1 MQGKGLWDTI
11 MKARGFKLQ
20 TLNQHNLLC
29 SIKYIDNV
37 IVGIIDLYTKVSE
50 IMSLLGLWL
59 HQNSLKQNANSC
71 KYAYVGACATRRFQK
86 KSISLGFID
95 IQPQFKYSI
104 VLYLWK
110 KTKCHAADII
120 NRG

>member
-1 MQGKGLWDTI
+1 MWVLVQQGDSK
-11 MKARGFKLQ
+11 
-20 TLNQHNLLC
+20 
-29 SIKYIDNV
+29 
-37 IVGIIDLYTKVSE
+37 
-50 IMSLLGLWL
+50 
-59 HQNSLKQNANSC
+59 
-71 KYAYVGACATRRFQK
+71 K

>member
-1 MQGKGLWDTI
+1 MQT
-11 MKARGFKLQ
+11 AV
-20 TLNQHNLLC
+20 NLLMWVLVQQGD
-29 SIKYIDNV
+29 SK
-37 IVGIIDLYTKVSE
+37 
-50 IMSLLGLWL
+50 
-59 HQNSLKQNANSC
+59 
-71 KYAYVGACATRRFQK
+71 K

-120 NRG
+120 NRGKKSFETEIYTFISEQC